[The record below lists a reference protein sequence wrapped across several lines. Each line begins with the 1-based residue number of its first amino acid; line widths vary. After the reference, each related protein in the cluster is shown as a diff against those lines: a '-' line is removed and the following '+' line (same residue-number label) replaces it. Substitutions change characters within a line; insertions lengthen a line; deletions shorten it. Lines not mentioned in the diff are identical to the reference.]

1 VSAPAA
7 VAADSPYPPL
17 SKAWQAVGVLAI
29 ATVFAFVD
37 RHLLYILSEPVKQTL
52 DITDTQISLLQ
63 GMAFVVFYALFGLP
77 IGRLVDRKNRRN
89 IVIYGVIA
97 WSVMTLACGLATDF
111 WSLFAARAGV
121 GIGEACLAPAAFS
134 MIADYFRPRLRGRA
148 MACIIMSVTLGS
160 GCSYLIGAGMA
171 KIVPGAEQVDLP
183 LLGATYGWQLTFY
196 VSALPGFL
204 IAVLLLFIAEPPR
217 RETVPQAV
225 TEDTPVGGVTLWSY
239 ARRHRVILFCLMLGA
254 GFIAIVS
261 YAVVAWMTALYVRYF
276 GFTVATIGTTLG
288 LINIIAGLPGG
299 MVGGYLSDWF
309 ANRGS
314 RGGRFNVMV
323 FGIVFGIPVLIL
335 WPLVDSALVSLACL
349 AGLMFIMP
357 LIVASI
363 PSTLHA
369 IVPNQFRGQLTAVLY
384 LVNGVFGV
392 ALGPLLIALG
402 TDYLFV
408 EGGLRQSLLV
418 ILPGMMTIAWVLV
431 LIGRP
436 AYERARRELPE

>member
-1 VSAPAA
+1 MSVPAA

-17 SKAWQAVGVLAI
+17 SRAWQAVGVLAI

-52 DITDTQISLLQ
+52 AITDTQISLLQ

-89 IVIYGVIA
+89 IVILGVIA
-97 WSVMTLACGLATDF
+97 WSVMTLACGMATDF
-111 WSLFAARAGV
+111 WTLAAARAGV

-134 MIADYFRPRLRGRA
+134 MIADYFPPRLRGRA

-160 GCSYLIGAGMA
+160 GCSYLIGASMA
-171 KIVPGAEQVDLP
+171 KIVPGADLVDLP
-183 LLGATYGWQLTFY
+183 LLGATYGWQLTFFA
-196 VSALPGFL
+196 SALPGFL
-204 IAVLLLFIAEPPR
+204 IAVLLLFIGEPPR
-217 RETVPQAV
+217 RATVPQAV
-225 TEDTPVGGVTLWSY
+225 TDDTPEGGVTLWSY

-254 GFIAIVS
+254 GFVAIVS

-276 GFTVATIGTTLG
+276 GYTVATIGTTLG

-299 MVGGYLSDWF
+299 MVGGYLSDYF

-323 FGIVFGIPVLIL
+323 IGIVLGIPVLIL
-335 WPLVDSALVSLACL
+335 WPTVDSAFASLACL

-363 PSTLHA
+363 PSTLQA
-369 IVPNQFRGQLTAVLY
+369 IVPNQFRGQLIAVLY
-384 LVNGVFGV
+384 LINGIFGV
-392 ALGPLLIALG
+392 ALGPLMIALG

>member
-1 VSAPAA
+1 MSVPSA
-7 VAADSPYPPL
+7 VAADAPYPAL
-17 SKAWQAVGVLAI
+17 SKAWQALGILAI

-52 DITDTQISLLQ
+52 AITDTQISLLQ

-77 IGRLVDRKNRRN
+77 IGRLVDRRNRRN
-89 IVIYGVIA
+89 IVIAGIVA
-97 WSVMTLACGLATDF
+97 WSLMTIACGMATDF
-111 WSLFAARAGV
+111 WTLAAARAGV
-121 GIGEACLAPAAFS
+121 GIGEAALAPAAFS
-134 MIADYFRPRLRGRA
+134 MIADYFPPRLRGRA
-148 MACIIMSVTLGS
+148 MAVIVMSVTLGS

-171 KIVPGAEQVDLP
+171 NLVPGAEQVKLP

-196 VSALPGFL
+196 VCALPGFL
-204 IAVLLLFIAEPPR
+204 VAVMLLFIGEPAR
-217 RETVPQAV
+217 RKTVPQAI
-225 TEDTPVGGVTLWSY
+225 TEDTPIGGVTLWSY
-239 ARRHRVILFCLMLGA
+239 SRRHRVILFCLMLGA
-254 GFIAIVS
+254 GFVAIVS

-276 GFTVATIGTTLG
+276 GYTVATIGTTLG

-299 MVGGYLSDWF
+299 MVGGYLSDYF

-323 FGIVFGIPVLIL
+323 IGIVLGIPVLIL
-335 WPLVDSALVSLACL
+335 WPTVDSALASLACL

-363 PSTLHA
+363 PSTLQA

-384 LVNGVFGV
+384 LINGIFGV

-402 TDYLFV
+402 TDYLFA

-418 ILPGMMTIAWVLV
+418 ILPGMMTIAWVLI